1 MSRIHEAL
9 KKAEQERAAT
19 QGGSLQPSF
28 ATTPV
33 ADSPV
38 FAETPAATVAPLA
51 PAHPGMP
58 AFASPFSTDTLLAR
72 CAQLEW
78 NPDPTTMLF
87 LNGDDNAR
95 GTEEYRTLRS
105 RLYHLREKMPL
116 KKLLIT
122 SALPKEGK
130 SFTSSN
136 LAQVMVR
143 QHGRRALLIDA
154 DLRAPRLHTMLGT
167 TSDPGLSDYLLGKN
181 DEFSIMQRGPLEN
194 LFFIP
199 SGTGAADP
207 AELVGNGRLKLL
219 LQRVE
224 PLFDWIIID
233 SPPAVPVSDASVLA
247 KVCDGVLMVVRSNA
261 TPFDLAR
268 KARQEFPDQALVG
281 VVLNGTTRGCV
292 ALRALLLRVI
302 PEEGNHDQGLGG
314 VRVDPAFQCLLPRT
328 NAGASSRGGP
338 SRGAFLSLD
347 VVVAK
352 PGDELDSAQRPRRV
366 CEDRLCHGDRVA
378 AFARFRPVRFLQHGR
393 QVGSDLSP
401 LHGVG
406 PGGIFSGCS
415 RPRLSTI
422 SCRVASFFPGLSGVC
437 WF

>member
-9 KKAEQERAAT
+9 KKAEQERAAS
-19 QGGSLQPSF
+19 QGGAVQPNF

-33 ADSPV
+33 AEPPV
-38 FAETPAATVAPLA
+38 FADAPATVPPSAMSHA
-51 PAHPGMP
+51 AMP
-58 AFASPFSTDTLLAR
+58 AFGTPFNTDTLLAR

-78 NPDPTTMLF
+78 KPDPATMLF
-87 LNGDDNAR
+87 LNGDDGAR
-95 GTEEYRTLRS
+95 GTEEFRTLRS

-116 KKLLIT
+116 KKLLVT

-130 SFTSSN
+130 SFMSSN

-167 TSDPGLSDYLLGKN
+167 TSDPGLSDYLQGTN

-247 KVCDGVLMVVRSNA
+247 KACDGVLMVVRSNS

-281 VVLNGTTRGCV
+281 VVLNGTRED
-292 ALRALLLRVI
+292 AL
-302 PEEGNHDQGLGG
+302 PY
-314 VRVDPAFQCLLPRT
+314 
-328 NAGASSRGGP
+328 
-338 SRGAFLSLD
+338 
-347 VVVAK
+347 
-352 PGDELDSAQRPRRV
+352 
-366 CEDRLCHGDRVA
+366 
-378 AFARFRPVRFLQHGR
+378 ARYYYESYQKKAITTTTKV
-393 QVGSDLSP
+393 
-401 LHGVG
+401 
-406 PGGIFSGCS
+406 
-415 RPRLSTI
+415 
-422 SCRVASFFPGLSGVC
+422 
-437 WF
+437 